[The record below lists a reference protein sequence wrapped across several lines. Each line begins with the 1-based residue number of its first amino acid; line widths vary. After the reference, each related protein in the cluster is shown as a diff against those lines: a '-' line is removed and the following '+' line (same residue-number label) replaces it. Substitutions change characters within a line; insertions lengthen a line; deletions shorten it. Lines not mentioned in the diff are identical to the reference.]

1 MRKSTLEELFL
12 MKGVEKVPDG
22 FRRRNPKP
30 QLLEPLILSQYLEV
44 IDTIPTGSKN
54 RNERL
59 HIIGLSILAR
69 SLKKGKMFLNGLRES
84 QGSKGL
90 HDQRKTSK
98 RSEKN
103 LRCIL
108 NELEGKKTL

>member
-1 MRKSTLEELFL
+1 

-30 QLLEPLILSQYLEV
+30 QLLQPLIRSQHLEV

-59 HIIGLSILAR
+59 HIVGLSILAR
-69 SLKKGKMFLNGLRES
+69 SPKKGKMFLNGLRES

-90 HDQRKTSK
+90 HDQRNTAK
-98 RSEKN
+98 RSKKEF
-103 LRCIL
+103 RCIL
-108 NELEGKKTL
+108 N